1 MLLSDTLRST
11 LADAIDDAINVGSPG
26 EAKFQNGAQTATYAT
41 CVFEAAAF
49 GAAATGVITL
59 AATPTDTS
67 ASAGTTTKIGFY
79 DGSAAL
85 VFTLGVNDTG
95 SPEVTISNNTFQ
107 AGDQVEISS
116 LTVTVPAGSAI
127 TT

>member
-1 MLLSDTLRST
+1 MLLATTLRNI
-11 LADAIDDAINVGSPG
+11 LADAIDTTINTGGAGS
-26 EAKFQNGAQTATYAT
+26 AKFQNGAQTSTYAT
-41 CVFEAAAF
+41 CALSATAF

-59 AATPTDTS
+59 AGTPTDTS
-67 ASAGTTTKIGFY
+67 AGAGTTTKIGFY

-85 VFTLGVNDTG
+85 QFTLGVNDTG
-95 SPEVTISNNTFQ
+95 SPEVTISNNVFQ

>member
-11 LADAIDDAINVGSPG
+11 LADAIDTAVNVGG
-26 EAKFQNGAQTATYAT
+26 GGDAKFQNGAQTATYAT
-41 CVFEAAAF
+41 CSLGATAF

-59 AATPTDTS
+59 NGTPTDAS
-67 ASAGTTTKIGFY
+67 AGAGTTTKIGFY

-85 VFTLGVNDTG
+85 IFTLGVNDTG
-95 SPEVTISNNTFQ
+95 SPEVTISNNVFQ